1 MNKVPVEARRQLVR
15 TRNGGIFNP
24 DDDLWAYRDNAINVS
39 LNFES
44 FNCDG
49 RFRESAKSVFVWY
62 AENKS
67 GSHLKNLFERL
78 QHFLRAFSDPISR
91 IDSAMLL
98 SYRSSLTKERA
109 WYFGTL
115 SGLLLK
121 WHALGYQGV
130 ASDVVPLLKTT
141 RKVGNQKGAAVLT
154 LDSKNGPLTDI
165 EALSVGA
172 ALDAAREDRLI
183 EESEYL
189 LAQLFVLLGQRPI
202 QYAALKVSDLRMIT
216 APDGAT
222 SYLLRIPRAKQQDSP
237 LRHAFKERLLSPRIG
252 EPLFRH
258 CAQLRLEWAHKLKDV
273 DEIPMFPSR
282 EHRKEPPH
290 GFRFH
295 RTSYSIANT
304 FIRIMNNLSVVSE
317 RTGSALHIT
326 PTRFRRTVG
335 TRAAIEGHG
344 ELVIAEL
351 LDHNDT
357 QNVGVY
363 TQAVPQIIER
373 IDRAVA
379 MHLAPLAQ
387 AFAGVLIDD
396 ESKAHRGSDPAS
408 RICGPHIDPTMM
420 PMGSCGK
427 HGFCGLM
434 APIACYTCRSFQPW
448 RDGPHDVVLQYL
460 LDERERFAGQTD
472 ARIASAN
479 DRTIL
484 AVAQVVRLCA
494 EQPSD
499 RSVMNG

>member
-1 MNKVPVEARRQLVR
+1 MRNAVLEAQRRLVR
-15 TRNGGIFNP
+15 TRDGSVFDA

-39 LNFES
+39 LNFTD
-44 FNCDG
+44 FNCDQ
-49 RFRESAKSVFVWY
+49 RFRESAKSVLIWY

-78 QHFLRAFSDPISR
+78 QHFLRAFPDPISR

-98 SYRSSLTKERA
+98 SYRSSLSKGRA

-121 WHALGYQGV
+121 WNALGYQGL

-141 RKVGNQKGAAVLT
+141 RKIGNQKGEAVLT

-165 EALSVGA
+165 ETLAVGA
-172 ALDAAREDRLI
+172 ALGAAREDGLI
-183 EESEYL
+183 DESEYL
-189 LAQLFVLLGQRPI
+189 LAQLFVLLGQRAI
-202 QYAALKVSDLRMIT
+202 QYAALKVCDLHSIT
-216 APDGAT
+216 APDGTT
-222 SYLLRIPRAKQQDSP
+222 SYLLRMPRAKQQDVPS
-237 LRHAFKERLLSPRIG
+237 RHAFKDRLLSPRIG
-252 EPLFRH
+252 EPLYRH
-258 CAQLRLEWAHKLKDV
+258 CARLRSELAHEFPNGND
-273 DEIPMFPSR
+273 IPMFPAR
-282 EHRKEPPH
+282 AHGKEAPH
-290 GFRFH
+290 GFRLH
-295 RTSYSIANT
+295 RTSGSLAET
-304 FIRIMNNLSVVSE
+304 FIRVMRSLTVVSE
-317 RTGSALHIT
+317 RTGAPLHVT

-363 TQAVPQIIER
+363 TQAVPQIVER

-396 ESKAHRGSDPAS
+396 ESKAVRGDDPTS
-408 RICGPHIDPTMM
+408 RICGPHIHPEMK
-420 PMGSCGK
+420 PMGNCGK

-448 RDGPHDVVLQYL
+448 RDGPHEAVLKYL
-460 LDERERFAGQTD
+460 LDERERFVGQTD
-472 ARIASAN
+472 VRIASVN

-484 AVAQVVRLCA
+484 AVAEVVRLCA
-494 EQPSD
+494 ESPSD
-499 RSVMNG
+499 GVQ